1 MGHVVIPKSVSAE
14 RIQQNMDVFDFKL
27 TPEDMAAIELLNRPD
42 GRVVRM
48 AL

>member
-14 RIQQNMDVFDFKL
+14 RIAQNMDVFDFKL
-27 TPEDMAAIELLNRPD
+27 TLEDMTAIELLNRPD